1 MSSTSSVIAIANT
14 PSLNA
19 SIRPVPQRS
28 RTANRFYAGSAAP
41 PLPAVLLR
49 SAWVGYSVADR

>member
-28 RTANRFYAGSAAP
+28 STIVGSMAAIAV
-41 PLPAVLLR
+41 LPAHAYTL
-49 SAWVGYSVADR
+49 A

>member
-19 SIRPVPQRS
+19 SVLPVSHRRLEDLMARLLLTAHVFVTSADAPADASLRPR
-28 RTANRFYAGSAAP
+28 RA
-41 PLPAVLLR
+41 
-49 SAWVGYSVADR
+49 